1 MPSGSLPPGVRVLP
15 DNVLETRRGRLAA
28 FSLLYLSEGIPF
40 GFSAIALVTWMRQQG
55 VGLTE
60 IGLFTASLYAPWGFK
75 WAWAPFVDL
84 VRVERFGARRF
95 WIVTAQLLMAA
106 TLGVVIVV
114 DPAADLKLLTVLI
127 VIHNLFAATQDI
139 AIDALAVQV
148 LPEDER
154 GTANGFMFGASY
166 LGQAIGGSGAIWLA
180 GAFGFRATFP
190 FVCGLILLILG
201 FVSLRIRE
209 PRVTAAATGA
219 ARGTA
224 DAMRGVAGI
233 VHAVVRRLAKYLLD
247 LVRGF
252 FLSGAGPV
260 NGVVYGLLPP
270 GALALGLAL
279 GSTMQVDLGMDEN
292 RIARLNA
299 ITTVLAAVGCVA
311 GGWLSDRFGHRR
323 MLSVFTVLTT
333 IPGFWLA
340 TRFVGS
346 EGMTGVTEA
355 TYVAGSMAYSFCA
368 GLIAGTSVAVFM
380 GLTSPIVAAT
390 QFSGYM
396 ALHNLVYSYSAAWQ
410 GAYAEAGGYARTLRL
425 DAWIALVA
433 LLVIPFLRPANPG
446 ILAGRAAAERLA
458 KFAALF
464 LLAAPVCAS
473 LAPDWRVPGRDVL
486 ALWAASLLALGLLA
500 RGAGPRTALLAAVAV
515 SALAAAL
522 LAGRILDARE
532 WDAPVRFASGGVA
545 AALVAVGLLAAGRY
559 EVIKESKG
567 SGPPVRQGDER

>member
-15 DNVLETRRGRLAA
+15 DNVLETRRGRLTA

-190 FVCGLILLILG
+190 FVCGLILLILV

-209 PRVTAAATGA
+209 PRVTAAAAGA
-219 ARGTA
+219 AA
-224 DAMRGVAGI
+224 AVHGVAG
-233 VHAVVRRLAKYLLD
+233 VARAVAHRLAKYLLD

-252 FLSGAGPV
+252 FLSGRGPIAGVAYALMPA
-260 NGVVYGLLPP
+260 GT
-270 GALALGLAL
+270 LALGLAL
-279 GSTMQVDLGMDEN
+279 GSTMQVDLGMTED

-299 ITTVLAAVGCVA
+299 ITTVLAAIGCVA

-323 MLSVFTVLTT
+323 MLAVFTVLTT
-333 IPGFWLA
+333 APALWLA
-340 TRFVGS
+340 ARFTGT
-346 EGMTGVTEA
+346 EGMSGVTEA
-355 TYVAGSMAYSFCA
+355 MYVAGSVAYAFAA
-368 GLIAGTSVAVFM
+368 GLISGTSVAVFM
-380 GLTSPIVAAT
+380 GLTTPIVAAT

-396 ALHNLVYSYSAAWQ
+396 AMRNLVYTYSAAWQ
-410 GAYAEAGGYARTLRL
+410 GAYAEIAGYAKTLRL
-425 DAWIALVA
+425 DTWIALVP
-433 LLVIPFLRPANPG
+433 LLVLPFLREANRE
-446 ILAGRAAAERLA
+446 ILKGSAARARLTRYAAVL
-458 KFAALF
+458 

-473 LAPDWRVPGRDVL
+473 AAPDWRMPGRDLL
-486 ALWAASLLALGLLA
+486 ALWAAALLALTVLA
-500 RGAGPRTALLAAVAV
+500 RGAGPRTALFSGLAVT
-515 SALAAAL
+515 LAAAAL
-522 LAGRILDARE
+522 FAGRLLDARSWE
-532 WDAPVRFASGGVA
+532 APVRFASGGLA
-545 AALVAVGLLAAGRY
+545 AALVASGLLAAGRY
-559 EVIKESKG
+559 ESEKEHKG
-567 SGPPVRQGDER
+567 AGVPAREGDGA

>member
-1 MPSGSLPPGVRVLP
+1 MLPK
-15 DNVLETRRGRLAA
+15 NILETRLGRLVA

-40 GFSAIALVTWMRQQG
+40 GFSAIALVTYMRQRG

-84 VRVERFGARRF
+84 IRVERFGARRF

-114 DPAADLKLLTVLI
+114 DPVADLKLLTLLI

-180 GAFGFRATFP
+180 GRFGFKATFP
-190 FVCGLILLILG
+190 FVCGLILLILVL
-201 FVSLRIRE
+201 VSMRIRE
-209 PRVTAAATGA
+209 PPLAAAALARQTGEA
-219 ARGTA
+219 ARGAATLFA
-224 DAMRGVAGI
+224 T
-233 VHAVVRRLAKYLLD
+233 VVRRLAKYLLD

-252 FLSGAGPV
+252 FLAGSGPV
-260 NGVVYGLLPP
+260 VGVIYGLMPA

-292 RIARLNA
+292 QIARLNA
-299 ITTVLAAVGCVA
+299 ITTVVSALGCVA
-311 GGWLSDRFGHRR
+311 GGWLSDKLGHRR
-323 MLSVFTVLTT
+323 MLAVWTVLTT
-333 IPGFWLA
+333 MPTLWLA
-340 TRFVGS
+340 GKFTGI
-346 EGMTGVTEA
+346 EGMAGVTLHTYTLGSILYAA
-355 TYVAGSMAYSFCA
+355 TA

-396 ALHNLVYSYSAAWQ
+396 ALRNFVYAYSSAWQ
-410 GAYAEAGGYARTLRL
+410 GSYAEAFGYARTLRL
-425 DAWIALVA
+425 DIWVALVP
-433 LLVIPFLRPANPG
+433 LITLPFLRDANAE
-446 ILAGRAAAERLA
+446 LLRGRAASGRLT
-458 KFAALF
+458 KFAGAF
-464 LLAAPVCAS
+464 LLLAPVFVS
-473 LAPDWRVPGRDVL
+473 LVPDWRAPSREVL
-486 ALWAASLLALGLLA
+486 ALWAVALVALGGLA
-500 RGAGPRTALLAAVAV
+500 RGLRPGAAMFAGAGTAAVAV
-515 SALAAAL
+515 AL
-522 LAGRILDARE
+522 LAGRWMDARA
-532 WDAPVRFASGGVA
+532 WDASVQLAAGGAA
-545 AALVAVGLLAAGRY
+545 AALVAVGLLASARY
-559 EVIKESKG
+559 EEGKERLG
-567 SGPPVRQGDER
+567 FGPLVTEGVDG